1 MPNREPRPELLMPI
15 SDEGAALQ
23 FFVEAMKANTA
34 ALEQVGK
41 TMRGMQDEQKETLKL
56 VHDTRERVI
65 RIESASINADVIEL
79 KREVEELKDDKLRRE
94 GAARLASG
102 TLRNGPIIVTILATL
117 IVVIVILIANGRL

>member
-1 MPNREPRPELLMPI
+1 LPDSRARTYT
-15 SDEGAALQ
+15 A
-23 FFVEAMKANTA
+23 KASA
-34 ALEQVGK
+34 HIVG
-41 TMRGMQDEQKETLKL
+41 GMQDEQKETLKL

-94 GAARLASG
+94 GAARLANG